1 MQAHQGRALVHPA
14 TRRLPIL
21 RLPEL
26 PAPLVVLPV
35 SRYERRGGLGFGGAV
50 GLGVAL
56 ALLIAV
62 VTIGHAIFSQ
72 AAGAASTVLIFAEI
86 AACVTLSAVVL
97 AVLGLLAYR
106 GQLARYHLAERRLG
120 LEQQARQVYAVRAQ
134 VISDTTQGV
143 TSANAS
149 LPTSEAPKLEM
160 PSDQAIPPV
169 FATARRLWSVP
180 RRPGGDAS

>member
-1 MQAHQGRALVHPA
+1 MSGRQHHP
-14 TRRLPIL
+14 
-21 RLPEL
+21 
-26 PAPLVVLPV
+26 
-35 SRYERRGGLGFGGAV
+35 GLGFGGAV

-62 VTIGHAIFSQ
+62 ITIGHAIFSQ

-134 VISDTTQGV
+134 VIKDDHAEMLEGEAEALEGGRPASDLGQ
-143 TSANAS
+143 SA
-149 LPTSEAPKLEM
+149 EH
-160 PSDQAIPPV
+160 
-169 FATARRLWSVP
+169 ATCDARARWW
-180 RRPGGDAS
+180 RP